1 VPRHTWILRLSKA
14 CFRLLAMITALAI
27 TTGAAPRAQRAKGGP
42 VETGPGSVA
51 AARKY
56 LEGRWGLLSFEVL
69 PPGEP
74 PIHVK
79 GAGSLTYD
87 AFGNLEV
94 ELRVDEATARLLE
107 MAGIPS
113 TKGVVSMS
121 GRTVVDMQSRTLT
134 YMLEGQPPF
143 GARRARWRSTGR
155 DTGKSRAT
163 SSRSRR
169 KGRTA
174 RRSRWADGRK
184 CRRHDSAASARYS

>member
-1 VPRHTWILRLSKA
+1 
-14 CFRLLAMITALAI
+14 
-27 TTGAAPRAQRAKGGP
+27 
-42 VETGPGSVA
+42 VA

-121 GRTVVDMQSRTLT
+121 GRAVVDMPSRTLT

-143 GARRARWRSTGR
+143 GAP
-155 DTGKSRAT
+155 
-163 SSRSRR
+163 SSPLALNRQRHWEVEGDILTLTT
-169 KGRTA
+169 KG
-174 RRSRWADGRK
+174 ADGAPLSVGRWQK
-184 CRRHDSAASARYS
+184 VP